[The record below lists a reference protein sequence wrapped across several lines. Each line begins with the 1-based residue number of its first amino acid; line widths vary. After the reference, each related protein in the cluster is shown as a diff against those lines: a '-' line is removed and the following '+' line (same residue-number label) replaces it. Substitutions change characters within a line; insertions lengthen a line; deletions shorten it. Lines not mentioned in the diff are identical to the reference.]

1 MSFSDRMNPVTL
13 KELRQMVRSRMVAAG
28 LIGFLA
34 VSLVT
39 ISLVLLSSQD
49 ELRRGIPLGEQGLG
63 DSVFSAIFVILA
75 ILLLFVA
82 PFFVGFR
89 MGSERSNEHLDLQY
103 TTVLKPRQLVD
114 GKVTASVILVLLFVS
129 ASLPFL
135 SLAYLLRGLDVLQAL
150 LATLMLMLVAVACIF
165 EALFL
170 AAAATSRVFR
180 VLLVLGMLS
189 FQGMLVSGTIAGGL
203 AMVSTGG
210 LSLSTWSDAAAP
222 GLFLA
227 GWLSACLLL
236 RSATT
241 SLVMP
246 AAANRAPA
254 VRGWITVLWGFWGV
268 IAGLYAW
275 HETST
280 SPIMVWAFIS
290 ILAFT
295 LFGGAALSGAPG
307 YSRRVLGEVSP
318 RRWRRHLQ
326 FLFFSGAENGMLW
339 ALAMSALTLLAV
351 LGVERLREAGWK
363 ATNHDG
369 PDTMQLAV
377 LCCYLTAY
385 LWSVRALWRGL
396 LHRWITYRLAGVVA
410 AALMLLGWGSPYLAA
425 IGSPTH
431 TAVWAFGNPFAVFDD
446 DLKDIVSTT
455 IAAFIWAALAVAAN
469 LPGLLAARRLFTPLP
484 PVARDLRDREPATA
498 PWPSRRSGPTEPPHA
513 P

>member
-189 FQGMLVSGTIAGGL
+189 FQGMIVSGTIAGGL

-236 RSATT
+236 RAATT

-254 VRGWITVLWGFWGV
+254 VRGWISVLWGFWGV

-307 YSRRVLGEVSP
+307 FSRRVLGEVSP

-326 FLFFSGAENGMLW
+326 FLFFSGTESGMLW
-339 ALAMSALTLLAV
+339 ALGMSALTLLAV

-410 AALMLLGWGSPYLAA
+410 AALMLLGWGLPYLAA

-455 IAAFIWAALAVAAN
+455 VAAFIWAALAVAAN

>member
-189 FQGMLVSGTIAGGL
+189 FQGMIVSGTIAGGL
-203 AMVSTGG
+203 AMVSAGG

-236 RSATT
+236 RAATT

-254 VRGWITVLWGFWGV
+254 VRGWISVLWGFWGV

-307 YSRRVLGEVSP
+307 FSRRVLGEVSP

-326 FLFFSGAENGMLW
+326 FLFFSGTESGMLW
-339 ALAMSALTLLAV
+339 ALGMSALTLLAV

-410 AALMLLGWGSPYLAA
+410 AALMLLGWGLPYLAA

-455 IAAFIWAALAVAAN
+455 VAAFIWAALAVAAN

>member
-1 MSFSDRMNPVTL
+1 MNISDWMNPVTL

-34 VSLVT
+34 VSLITV
-39 ISLVLLSSQD
+39 SLVLLSSQG
-49 ELRRGIPLGEQGLG
+49 ELRHGISLGEQGLG
-63 DSVFSAIFVILA
+63 DSVFNAIYSVLA
-75 ILLLFVA
+75 ILLLFA
-82 PFFVGFR
+82 SPYFVGFR

-114 GKVTASVILVLLFVS
+114 GKVAASVILILLFTG

-165 EALFL
+165 AALFL

-189 FQGMLVSGTIAGGL
+189 VQGMIVSGTIAGGL
-203 AMVSTGG
+203 AMVNTRG

-246 AAANRAPA
+246 AAANRSPA
-254 VRGWITVLWGFWGV
+254 VRVWITALWGFWGM

-280 SPIMVWAFIS
+280 SPIMVWALIS
-290 ILAFT
+290 ILAFN
-295 LFGGAALSGAPG
+295 LFGGAALSHAPG
-307 YSRRVLGEVSP
+307 YSRRVLSEFSP

-326 FLFFSGAENGMLW
+326 FFFFSGAENGMLW
-339 ALAMSALTLLAV
+339 ALNMGALTLLAV
-351 LGVERLREAGWK
+351 LVAEWLREAGWK

-369 PDTMQLAV
+369 LEAMPLAV
-377 LCCYLTAY
+377 LYCHLTAY

-396 LHRWITYRLAGVVA
+396 LNRWITYRLAGVVA
-410 AALMLLGWGSPYLAA
+410 AALMLLGWGLPYLAA

-431 TAVWAFGNPFAVFDD
+431 TARWAFGNPFAGLDD
-446 DLKDIVSTT
+446 RLKEFGSTT
-455 IAAFIWAALAVAAN
+455 ASAFIWAALALAVN
-469 LPGLLAARRLFTPLP
+469 LPGLLAAMRAFAS
-484 PVARDLRDREPATA
+484 ARNPREREP
-498 PWPSRRSGPTEPPHA
+498 
-513 P
+513 

>member
-1 MSFSDRMNPVTL
+1 MSFSDWMNPVTL
-13 KELRQMVRSRMVAAG
+13 KELRQMVRSRMIAAS

-39 ISLVLLSSQD
+39 TSIVLLSSQD
-49 ELRRGIPLGEQGLG
+49 ELRHGIPLGEQGLG

-75 ILLLFVA
+75 LLLLFAA

-114 GKVTASVILVLLFVS
+114 GKVAASVILVLLFAG

-180 VLLVLGMLS
+180 VLLVPGMLS
-189 FQGMLVSGTIAGGL
+189 FQGMIVSGTIGGGL
-203 AMVSTGG
+203 AMVNTRG

-254 VRGWITVLWGFWGV
+254 VRIWITVLWGFWGM
-268 IAGLYAW
+268 IAGLYAR

-280 SPIMVWAFIS
+280 SPVMVWALIS

-295 LFGGAALSGAPG
+295 LFGGAALSRAPG

-318 RRWRRHLQ
+318 RRWGRRLQ

-339 ALAMSALTLLAV
+339 ALGMSALTLLAV
-351 LGVERLREAGWK
+351 FGVEWLREAGWK
-363 ATNHDG
+363 ATNDDG
-369 PDTMQLAV
+369 PEAMPLAM
-377 LCCYLTAY
+377 LCCLLTAY

-396 LHRWITYRLAGVVA
+396 LHQWITYRLAGVVA
-410 AALMLLGWGSPYLAA
+410 AALMLLGWGLPYLAA

-431 TAVWAFGNPFAVFDD
+431 TATWAFGNPFAGFDD
-446 DLKDIVSTT
+446 DLKDIVAATV
-455 IAAFIWAALAVAAN
+455 AAFIWAALALAAN
-469 LPGLLAARRLFTPLP
+469 LPGLLAARRAFAPLP
-484 PVARDLRDREPATA
+484 RRPGTTVTA
-498 PWPSRRSGPTEPPHA
+498 SPEDA